1 MTVFRWVKILGTAAS
16 EILFKGLKMFYW
28 EAGLGESETRWLSSH
43 IVEKQLSG
51 KGIGFCLRGFKK

>member
-28 EAGLGESETRWLSSH
+28 EAGLGESETR
-43 IVEKQLSG
+43 
-51 KGIGFCLRGFKK
+51 